1 MFGHLPELFII
12 VVLALIVF
20 GPERLPE
27 VAANAGKLVREVR
40 EAVNVTMNPEDH
52 QVPDDF
58 TTYYYESLER
68 SGEDVPVAEMD
79 DPGHETDDF
88 SEVEL
93 VDDMESMDGPGLS
106 IDNPSMAHG
115 MRADVDDAPHDG
127 EGTA

>member
-12 VVLALIVF
+12 VVVALIVF
-20 GPERLPE
+20 GPEKLPE

-40 EAVNVTMNPEDH
+40 EAVNVAMNPEDH

-68 SGEDVPVAEMD
+68 SGEDVP
-79 DPGHETDDF
+79 
-88 SEVEL
+88 EVEL
-93 VDDMESMDGPGLS
+93 DDYDHATDGFAEEGPIDHLDSVPGPDLS
-106 IDNPSMAHG
+106 VDNPSMVHG
-115 MRADVDDAPHDG
+115 TRPDIQSAPHDG